1 MATAPSNFAFTSSLP
16 NFECP
21 TFFSGW
27 LCPPPNAC
35 AHDADTGRI
44 YCCNQQDSS
53 VKPGVVLMKS
63 LLLSPATFALG
74 LTPNIALRDELTAF
88 SCVNRETCITASGRH
103 NVCFSKAQDV
113 LFDLNAEAL
122 NATYSS
128 LASAS
133 PSASSYTFDPVSLGV
148 QPTSSPSTTSTGT
161 VSTGTT
167 ASAPHSTTNVQSTV
181 TVIAGTST
189 SLSGGAIG
197 GIVAGALLTT
207 GPSWAR
213 SSSSRT
219 GVYHAACR
227 HRLEAQ
233 GKPVYETA
241 YTERPYEV
249 EGPTKQV
256 HEAGGLASNRHES
269 PGH

>member
-1 MATAPSNFAFTSSLP
+1 
-16 NFECP
+16 
-21 TFFSGW
+21 
-27 LCPPPNAC
+27 
-35 AHDADTGRI
+35 
-44 YCCNQQDSS
+44 
-53 VKPGVVLMKS
+53 
-63 LLLSPATFALG
+63 
-74 LTPNIALRDELTAF
+74 
-88 SCVNRETCITASGRH
+88 VNRETCITASGRY

-133 PSASSYTFDPVSLGV
+133 PSASSYTFDPVSLGA

-161 VSTGTT
+161 ISTGTT
-167 ASAPHSTTNVQSTV
+167 ASAPHSTTNGQSTV

-197 GIVAGALLTT
+197 GIVAGAVVALMIALGAISLFLKRSRSQQAPP
-207 GPSWAR
+207 GPGPHPPEPAYIMSPADR
-213 SSSSRT
+213 
-219 GVYHAACR
+219 
-227 HRLEAQ
+227 RLEAQ

-256 HEAGGLASNRHES
+256 HEAGGLASNRHEL